1 MSTFVYGWI
10 FTNTVITESIAKMP
24 EEVSQHQILHLII
37 LSLKR
42 YHGLESFY
50 RLRQIPPSLDS
61 AMEHPTVHWPYVV
74 IHYRLGIE
82 LYPSYEICRWE
93 MSPTEAGFSV
103 VSKSNLK
110 QCLLKK
116 RHWYLIII
124 SLLKVIFVFSSSK
137 YYLNTFSYNV
147 FAFYDVEELWEGWDF
162 STPLAVL
169 RIKHVWKEGWGGGRG
184 QHASKVR
191 LRYFLT
197 ESRDFFVDVIE
208 GFMLG

>member
-10 FTNTVITESIAKMP
+10 FTNTVITESIAKMS
-24 EEVSQHQILHLII
+24 EEVSQHQTLHLII
-37 LSLKR
+37 LGLKR

-50 RLRQIPPSLDS
+50 RLRQIPPSLNS
-61 AMEHPTVHWPYVV
+61 AMEHYTVHWPYVV

-116 RHWYLIII
+116 TSLVLHLSVESYLC
-124 SLLKVIFVFSSSK
+124 LFVKQILPK
-137 YYLNTFSYNV
+137 YFLIQR
-147 FAFYDVEELWEGWDF
+147 
-162 STPLAVL
+162 L
-169 RIKHVWKEGWGGGRG
+169 RILRCRGALRGLRLLYSTSGFKDWACLEGGVWGGGG
-184 QHASKVR
+184 KGAAR
-191 LRYFLT
+191 LKG
-197 ESRDFFVDVIE
+197 EVEIFFDRI
-208 GFMLG
+208 

>member
-10 FTNTVITESIAKMP
+10 FTNTVITESIAKMS
-24 EEVSQHQILHLII
+24 EEVSQHQTLHLII
-37 LSLKR
+37 LGLKR

-50 RLRQIPPSLDS
+50 RLRQIPPSLNS
-61 AMEHPTVHWPYVV
+61 AMEHYTVHWPYVV

-116 RHWYLIII
+116 TSLVLHLSVESYLCLFVKQILPKYFLIQRLRI
-124 SLLKVIFVFSSSK
+124 LRCRGALRRLRLL
-137 YYLNTFSYNV
+137 Y
-147 FAFYDVEELWEGWDF
+147 
-162 STPLAVL
+162 STSGVL
-169 RIKHVWKEGWGGGRG
+169 RIEHVWKEGWGGGGRG

>member
-1 MSTFVYGWI
+1 MS
-10 FTNTVITESIAKMP
+10 
-24 EEVSQHQILHLII
+24 EEVSQRQTLHVII
-37 LSLKR
+37 LGLKR

-110 QCLLKK
+110 QCLLKNVTTCDILNLGNLFCRLK
-116 RHWYLIII
+116 THCASHTNLEFVAPGEKYSMVLEHHLSVESHLCLFVKQILPKYFLIQR
-124 SLLKVIFVFSSSK
+124 
-137 YYLNTFSYNV
+137 
-147 FAFYDVEELWEGWDF
+147 
-162 STPLAVL
+162 L
-169 RIKHVWKEGWGGGRG
+169 RILRCRG
-184 QHASKVR
+184 ALRGLR
-191 LRYFLT
+191 LLYST
-197 ESRDFFVDVIE
+197 N
-208 GFMLG
+208 GFKD

>member
-1 MSTFVYGWI
+1 MSG
-10 FTNTVITESIAKMP
+10 
-24 EEVSQHQILHLII
+24 EVQHQTLHLII

-61 AMEHPTVHWPYVV
+61 TMEHPTVHWPYVV
-74 IHYRLGIE
+74 IHYQLGIE

-137 YYLNTFSYNV
+137 YYLNTFSFNV
-147 FAFYDVEELWEGWDF
+147 FAFYDVEEL
-162 STPLAVL
+162 
-169 RIKHVWKEGWGGGRG
+169 
-184 QHASKVR
+184 
-191 LRYFLT
+191 
-197 ESRDFFVDVIE
+197 
-208 GFMLG
+208 